1 MTVEERN
8 ERCLTIQMEIRKLS
22 FLQDEVEKFETEYY
36 ELEHQK
42 EILQDEY
49 YQLWGM
55 SDEEIKEQDEQT
67 NKNRDK
73 E

>member
-1 MTVEERN
+1 MTIEERN
-8 ERCLTIQMEIRKLS
+8 ERCMTIQMEIRKLS
-22 FLQDEVEKFETEYY
+22 FLQDDVEKFGTEYF